1 MSVLAELNGRRGDQH
16 RAALS
21 VLRTVGE
28 GRPART
34 CRVAAH
40 FSAKIRAVLAHAKV
54 SMRSNHSNS
63 GQSELRLLAAESAHR
78 VTGVASFI
86 LVADIGD
93 QCLRTLHLN
102 FEGGDQRVFRVND
115 NVSRFPL
122 KFKANRKL
130 HLCTLPISVESST
143 TQLGGVK
150 LTKLLNRCRHLR
162 SNLGDWPRM
171 PPS

>member
-1 MSVLAELNGRRGDQH
+1 M
-16 RAALS
+16 
-21 VLRTVGE
+21 
-28 GRPART
+28 PK
-34 CRVAAH
+34 CRCAPLTAIV
-40 FSAKIRAVLAHAKV
+40 V
-54 SMRSNHSNS
+54 STL
-63 GQSELRLLAAESAHR
+63 SELRVLAAESANR

-130 HLCTLPISVESST
+130 HLCALPISVESST
-143 TQLGGVK
+143 IQLGSVK

-162 SNLGDWPRM
+162 SNLGDWSDRGSIVALKPYLRACHACCTDVGSLALRAT
-171 PPS
+171 PLSGF

>member
-1 MSVLAELNGRRGDQH
+1 M
-16 RAALS
+16 
-21 VLRTVGE
+21 
-28 GRPART
+28 PK
-34 CRVAAH
+34 CRCAPLTAIV
-40 FSAKIRAVLAHAKV
+40 V
-54 SMRSNHSNS
+54 STL
-63 GQSELRLLAAESAHR
+63 SELRVLAAESAHR

-130 HLCTLPISVESST
+130 HLCAFPISVESST
-143 TQLGGVK
+143 IQLGGVK
-150 LTKLLNRCRHLR
+150 LTKLLNRCRHLG
-162 SNLGDWPRM
+162 SNLGECQTRYRGAPT
-171 PPS
+171 S